1 MNQLI
6 STQNGGIPL
15 DWNDFRFE
23 QAAVREAF
31 YGILSA
37 FGITP
42 AQSFILSGCV
52 IGGGSITA
60 GYIAKGGEVYQVDAQ
75 AIPTPGIGQYVYFN
89 VAVTY
94 DPSGDETMFNGVVA
108 QTYAVRKA
116 VLALT
121 TDATEMLLSSATPTI
136 HSLITGKLKA
146 ALQTFTVTTGNT
158 TVTAG
163 TLVSAT
169 GGFLYK
175 HTGIGMM
182 FNYNAATVVV
192 TGTPSVITIDLSGIL
207 PAATNGYLTTT
218 GFATIGGSK
227 IPITIELAGTSM
239 TIKPLDT
246 ANFAAGT
253 YVLYFNGYIIY
264 S

>member
-1 MNQLI
+1 MYN
-6 STQNGGIPL
+6 S
-15 DWNDFRFE
+15 
-23 QAAVREAF
+23 
-31 YGILSA
+31 
-37 FGITP
+37 
-42 AQSFILSGCV
+42 
-52 IGGGSITA
+52 
-60 GYIAKGGEVYQVDAQ
+60 
-75 AIPTPGIGQYVYFN
+75 
-89 VAVTY
+89 
-94 DPSGDETMFNGVVA
+94 VVA
-108 QTYAVRKA
+108 QTYQVRKA
-116 VLALT
+116 ALALT
-121 TDATEMLLSSATPTI
+121 TDVTEMLFNGATPTI
-136 HSLITGKLKA
+136 HSLITSKLKA
-146 ALQTFTVTTGNT
+146 PLQTFTITTGNT

-182 FNYNAATVVV
+182 FNYNAATVTV
-192 TGTPSVITIDLSGIL
+192 TGTPSAITIDLSGIL
-207 PAATNGYLTTT
+207 PAATNGYLMTT

-253 YVLYFNGYIIY
+253 YVLYFSGYIIY